1 MKSRRSCRSSALDVG
16 IGGPLQFA
24 ECPTTT
30 HSPSIRSA
38 HPRTQRG
45 ETMAELLTET
55 VLEPGLA
62 VTAMEAGQVI
72 EPVLAKPHQ
81 PKVSRPGR
89 AVLSL
94 LRSIG

>member
-1 MKSRRSCRSSALDVG
+1 MSHNH
-16 IGGPLQFA
+16 PLTVDTLRA
-24 ECPTTT
+24 
-30 HSPSIRSA
+30 SA
-38 HPRTQRG
+38 HKEG
-45 ETMAELLTET
+45 ETMAELLIET

-72 EPVLAKPHQ
+72 EPVLAEPHL

-94 LRSIG
+94 VRSIG